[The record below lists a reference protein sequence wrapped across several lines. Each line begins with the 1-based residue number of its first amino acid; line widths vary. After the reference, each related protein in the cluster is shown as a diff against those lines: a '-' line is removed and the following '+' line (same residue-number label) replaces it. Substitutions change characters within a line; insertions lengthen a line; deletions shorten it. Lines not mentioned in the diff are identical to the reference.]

1 MKLHLLL
8 FGKEWCQVLD
18 IETLMKELTNVSLE
32 KQEILEREAE
42 IKSQLFQAMKKQ
54 KVSKLETSRIVVNYV
69 DAFIRNAV
77 DSEKLKREFPDA
89 AAKCMKSTPI
99 DAYVKVR
106 VIGG

>member
-1 MKLHLLL
+1 MS
-8 FGKEWCQVLD
+8 D
-18 IETLMKELTNVSLE
+18 IETLMKELTSVSLE
-32 KQEILEREAE
+32 KQKILDRETE
-42 IKSQLFQAMKKQ
+42 IKTQLFQVMKEQ

-69 DAFIRNAV
+69 DAFIRNTI

-106 VIGG
+106 VIGV